1 MAQSQRREACDQ
13 QARKPTLES
22 TGRKEGRVSPPS
34 RSREAM
40 TPQRVAVVIW
50 RRKLVCVLVG
60 AIVLIVGASWALS
73 RPKVYESDS
82 SVALLPVSTNSGV
95 LPNYPNLIT
104 SLIPTYVQ
112 LVSSPAL
119 LDRVAGS
126 LPFRTSADQ
135 LAKEVHGESLS
146 DAAVINIV
154 ADNASPVRAQQIAS
168 GTTSAFLAQ
177 LRGNGV
183 VIPEIYSQP
192 TVPSQPAG
200 PRTKLALAVV
210 LAIAVFLGLSAG
222 LVWDRLFGREDDTGE
237 PAEQRVR
244 PPEKRVRPPDQRVW
258 PPGQPVLASE
268 HAVRPPVL
276 GIASELRDQAGAALA
291 AEKSTDESAKETA
304 ASPGN
309 WRAIRTNFI
318 YATADRPAHSVMV
331 TSLAPREGAATVAAN
346 LASSLAELGMAVVLV
361 DADVRDP
368 ALHEVLGVGNEEGL
382 TSAAFNGT
390 DPESLLRP
398 VPATAGLKVITAGPP
413 LPAYR
418 DESSLY
424 LHQLPKITSLADLVV
439 VVGPPLQGDGHA
451 AVAAKAT
458 DGVVLVM
465 RSGTGPAEPLETAQR
480 MLRGGAPVLGTVLN
494 RVTSSAVKGGA
505 PGGEPSN
512 VRIIRNDS
520 SD

>member
-1 MAQSQRREACDQ
+1 
-13 QARKPTLES
+13 
-22 TGRKEGRVSPPS
+22 
-34 RSREAM
+34 M

-50 RRKLVCVLVG
+50 RRKLVCVFVG

-135 LAKEVHGESLS
+135 LAKDVHGESLS

-154 ADNASPVRAQQIAS
+154 ADNPSPVRAQQIAS
-168 GTTSAFLAQ
+168 ETTSAFLAQ

-183 VIPEIYSQP
+183 VIPKIYSQP

-210 LAIAVFLGLSAG
+210 LAIAVFLGLGAG
-222 LVWDRLFGREDDTGE
+222 LVWDRLFGRADDTGE
-237 PAEQRVR
+237 PAEQSVRPPEQRVR
-244 PPEKRVRPPDQRVW
+244 PPEKRAWPPDQRVW

-276 GIASELRDQAGAALA
+276 GIASDLCDQAGAALA
-291 AEKSTDESAKETA
+291 AEKSTDESAKKTA

-309 WRAIRTNFI
+309 WRALRTNFI

-361 DADVRDP
+361 DANVRDP

-424 LHQLPKITSLADLVV
+424 LQQLPKITSLADLVV

-465 RSGTGPAEPLETAQR
+465 RSGIDPAEPLETAQR

-494 RVTSSAVKGGA
+494 RMTSSAVKGGA